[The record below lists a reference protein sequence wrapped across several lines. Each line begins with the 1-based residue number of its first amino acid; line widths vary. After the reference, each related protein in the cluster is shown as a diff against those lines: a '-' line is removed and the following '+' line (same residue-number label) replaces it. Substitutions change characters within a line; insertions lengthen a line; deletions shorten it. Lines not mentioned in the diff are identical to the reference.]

1 LLNKSIEALAGRRCI
16 LFDLGDTLWHRSN
29 PDSWR
34 RLEVTTN
41 QRAVVLLRKYIPP
54 KFLPNLDDEELGSR
68 LHTAFNANARAFIQA
83 NPGLEAN
90 GPLIA
95 IQTLQ
100 QWGIEDLHPDL
111 GAALFEALRVR
122 IPESRSLFQDTLST
136 LAALQQRGFLLGVVT
151 NRLWGGKPF
160 QEDLQTLGLLN
171 YFDPPNIAI
180 SADLGIRKPN
190 SAIFLHALNALSIPP
205 EQAVMV
211 GDSLTADIAGAQG
224 LGIFSIW
231 KPKPKLWN
239 QIHNLSTST
248 TNSQPS
254 LQEPEPPP
262 LDPSVDTPATDALS
276 LGMHITDDDYMQVQE
291 EKYTTFLREYLE
303 GKTRPDR
310 IIQNL
315 SELLDIS
322 KEVGVF

>member
-1 LLNKSIEALAGRRCI
+1 MLNNSIEALAGRRCI
-16 LFDLGDTLWHRSN
+16 LFDLGDTLWRRS
-29 PDSWR
+29 DSDTWW

-41 QRAVVLLRKYIPP
+41 QRAVTLLRKYITP
-54 KFLPNLDDEELGSR
+54 KFLPDLDDAELGSR
-68 LHTAFNANARAFIQA
+68 LHTAFNTNARAFIQA

-90 GPLIA
+90 GPLVA

-100 QWGIEDLHPDL
+100 QWGIEDINPDL
-111 GAALFEALRVR
+111 GIALFEALRVR
-122 IPESRSLFQDTLST
+122 IPESRSLFQDALST
-136 LAALQQRGFLLGVVT
+136 LGALQQRGFLLGVVT
-151 NRLWGGKPF
+151 NRLWGGRPF
-160 QEDLQTLGLLN
+160 QEDLQTMGLLN

-211 GDSLTADIAGAQG
+211 GDSLTADIAGAQA

-231 KPKPKLWN
+231 KPKPRLWN
-239 QIHNLSTST
+239 QIHTLSTST
-248 TNSQPS
+248 PGQQPS

-262 LDPSVDTPATDALS
+262 LDPSVDTPTTDTLS
-276 LGMHITDDDYMQVQE
+276 LGIHVTDDDYTQIQE
-291 EKYTTFLREYLE
+291 EKYATFLREYLE

-315 SELLDIS
+315 NELLDIF
-322 KEVGVF
+322 KEVGAH